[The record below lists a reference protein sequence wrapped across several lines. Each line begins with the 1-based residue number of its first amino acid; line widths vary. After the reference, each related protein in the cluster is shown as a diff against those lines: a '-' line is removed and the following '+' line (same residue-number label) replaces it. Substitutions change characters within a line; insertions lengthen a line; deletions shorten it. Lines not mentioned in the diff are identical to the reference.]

1 MIKLTVSMEVKMQI
15 KKINNDKLKVILNS
29 HDLDEKN
36 IDIDAFLSNSIES
49 QNLFFEIL
57 DLAEEEYDF
66 NIENNKAIVETISLD
81 NNLFVLT
88 ITKLKNH
95 SNTYSTSPRIYCFE
109 NRDDLFNFYTIH
121 CQELK
126 NAFVY
131 ELNEKYY
138 YVFDEITPPLEN
150 ILCEYASP
158 IRDCHFLEDVLVE
171 YGKKIN

>member
-1 MIKLTVSMEVKMQI
+1 MQI

-29 HDLDEKN
+29 NDLDEKN
-36 IDIDAFLSNSIES
+36 IDIDSFLSNSIES

-66 NIENNKAIVETISLD
+66 DIENNKAVVETISLD

-88 ITKLKNH
+88 ITKLKNNF
-95 SNTYSTSPRIYCFE
+95 NTYHTPPKIYCFE
-109 NRDDLFNFYTIH
+109 NREDIFNFYAMH

-126 NAFVY
+126 NAFIY

-138 YVFDEITPPLEN
+138 FIFDEITPFLEN
-150 ILCEYASP
+150 ALCEYASP
-158 IRDCHFLEDVLVE
+158 IRDCDCLEDVLIE